1 MRIAS
6 RGKMEKVAVQTLN
19 KDGIMDRV
27 DVPSESLRT
36 CVSLL
41 PRKGVCSCFRSSARI
56 TSLSASSEVLISA
69 PSKRVACRETHADG
83 RKGMVKRS

>member
-6 RGKMEKVAVQTLN
+6 HCTVEKVAVQRQLDE
-19 KDGIMDRV
+19 DGIMDRV
-27 DVPSESLRT
+27 DVPRESFRT

-56 TSLSASSEVLISA
+56 TSLSASSDVLISA
-69 PSKRVACRETHADG
+69 PSKRVACRGHT
-83 RKGMVKRS
+83 